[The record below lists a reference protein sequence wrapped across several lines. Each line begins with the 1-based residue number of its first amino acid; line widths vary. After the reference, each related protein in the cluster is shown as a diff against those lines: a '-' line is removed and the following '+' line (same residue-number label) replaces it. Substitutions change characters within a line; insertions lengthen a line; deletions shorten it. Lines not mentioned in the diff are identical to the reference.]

1 MFTLSVP
8 FISGMDDLTKQQR
21 SYCMSRIRSK
31 DTTPEVLVRRLIH
44 RLGFRFRLHV
54 RQLPGCPDLVF
65 ASKRKVIF
73 VHGCFWHKH
82 RCRYGRVRPK
92 TNPKYW
98 EKKRAGNVVRH
109 RKAVKML
116 RDLGWD
122 VLVIW
127 ECQTRKP
134 EKIIDKIIDFLE
146 QD

>member
-1 MFTLSVP
+1 
-8 FISGMDDLTKQQR
+8 MDNLTKKQR
-21 SYCMSRIRSK
+21 AYCMSRIKSK
-31 DTTPEVLVRRLIH
+31 DTNPEFLVRRIIH
-44 RLGFRFRLHV
+44 RMGLRFRLH
-54 RQLPGCPDLVF
+54 RNNLPGRPDIVLP
-65 ASKRKVIF
+65 KHRKIIF

-98 EKKRAGNVVRH
+98 EKKRSGNVVRH
-109 RKAVKML
+109 RKTVKML

-134 EKIIDKIIDFLE
+134 EKIIDKIIGFLE